1 MAGEK
6 TNILAKAV
14 ASYNNYMFMP
24 MEFRNKIA
32 DSNLKRS
39 LYTLIIT
46 SSLCLIDLI
55 ILVVNNIQN
64 LKDIYYHLLFLSIY
78 LIASTVCMILYILI
92 KKLKIKNCFVKEMPF
107 YIGFTVGI
115 IDCLIS
121 LSLQGELYTEII
133 VLMMMFIMD
142 SMIFVIHPFYFLLF
156 MSFSVWWLYPRMDAT
171 FETAGVFATIVVFVT
186 IQVLVVHKWIN
197 SKRLFIKE
205 QNIEFYR
212 EALQSEVQ
220 RQTEEIVAQH
230 RKLLD
235 MQDNTIIG
243 LSNLVESRDSETG
256 SHVRRTS
263 AYVEALAKKVQED
276 RFYSDILTDQ
286 YIEYITKAAP
296 MHDIG
301 KIIVAD
307 NILKKKGKLT
317 EDEFTLMKRH
327 TVEGGRI
334 VDEVFGRSENA
345 DYIVVLKEIVMSHH
359 EKWNGSGYPD
369 GLKCNEIPLSARI
382 MAIADVFDALV
393 SPRCYKEPFPVDKA
407 FEIIRASSGTHFD
420 PILVTEFQRIKD
432 DIIAIMN
439 EYSD

>member
-6 TNILAKAV
+6 RNVLAKAV
-14 ASYNNYMFMP
+14 ASYNDYMFMP
-24 MEFRNKIA
+24 MEFRGKIA
-32 DSNLKRS
+32 DNNLKYS
-39 LYTLIIT
+39 LYVLLIT
-46 SSLCLIDLI
+46 SSLCLLDLI
-55 ILVVNNIQN
+55 ILVVKNIHN
-64 LKDIYYHLLFLSIY
+64 LKSINYHLLFLSIY
-78 LIASTVCMILYILI
+78 LFVSGICLILYILI
-92 KKLKIKNCFVKEMPF
+92 KKFNIKNFFVKELPF

-121 LSLQGELYTEII
+121 LYLQGELYTEII

-142 SMIFVIHPFYFLLF
+142 SMIFIIHPFYFLF
-156 MSFSVWWLYPRMDAT
+156 IMSFSVWWLYPRMNAT
-171 FETAGVFATIVVFVT
+171 FETAGIFATIVVFVT
-186 IQVLVVHKWIN
+186 IQVLVIFKWIN
-197 SKRLFIKE
+197 SKRLYIKE
-205 QNIEFYR
+205 QNIEFFR
-212 EALQSEVQ
+212 EALQSEVE
-220 RQTEEIVAQH
+220 RQTEKIVEQH
-230 RKLLD
+230 RKLVD

-263 AYVEALAKKVQED
+263 AYVKVLAKKVQED
-276 RFYSDILTDQ
+276 RFYSGILTDK
-286 YIEYITKAAP
+286 YIEYLTKAAP

-307 NILKKKGKLT
+307 SILKKRGKLT
-317 EDEFTLMKRH
+317 EDEFTLMKCH
-327 TVEGGRI
+327 TVEGARI
-334 VDEVFGRSENA
+334 VDEVFRSNENA
-345 DYIVVLKEIVMSHH
+345 EYIEVLKEIVMSHH
-359 EKWNGSGYPD
+359 EKWDGSGYPE

-407 FEIIRASSGTHFD
+407 FEIIRASSGSHFD
-420 PILVTEFQRIKD
+420 PILVTEFQRIKN